1 MWNDPSRAHASRR
14 PDQRLTVSTRT
25 DLAEQGEAP
34 AVGIW
39 KNESN
44 AVSRERPG
52 DKTMT
57 ETISRRLDS
66 PTTAPPRM
74 STIQVLTLCLCFLVV
89 AADGFDVASVGYVAP
104 LLKHEWALA
113 PAQLGAVFGAGL
125 FGLTTGSFVFGP
137 LADRLGRQ
145 RIIALSLLLFALG
158 SLACAHAPTVGW
170 LIALRLL
177 TGVGLGGAM
186 PNAITLSSEFTPLRN
201 RALLVTLMFSGFTLG
216 LAFGGVVASFLIP
229 SFGWR
234 GVFVFGGVFP
244 LALFPIVWRWLPE
257 SLLFMAGKPHYA
269 QRSQALV
276 ARLGANAAEVQHA
289 SLAVAPVP
297 RQTAVSMLF
306 SRESR
311 AGTLLFWLTFF
322 CTLWVYY
329 QISSWL
335 PTVITDAGIDA
346 AHAARVGAM
355 LPIGGTIGSLINAR
369 LMDRLNPFFVLAASY
384 VVAAVSI
391 GAIGYALADPLWVYL
406 AVFMAGLGLSGAQ
419 TGANVLVAS
428 FYTTGAR
435 ATGVSWALGVG
446 RMGSILG
453 SVTGGL
459 LIASLHSI
467 GVAFL
472 IFALPTI
479 VAAIAMLVGGR
490 LYGHPGA
497 RAPAS
502 MQRISRRDG
511 VSA

>member
-1 MWNDPSRAHASRR
+1 MTKTTFQGPGS
-14 PDQRLTVSTRT
+14 PGST
-25 DLAEQGEAP
+25 
-34 AVGIW
+34 
-39 KNESN
+39 
-44 AVSRERPG
+44 
-52 DKTMT
+52 
-57 ETISRRLDS
+57 
-66 PTTAPPRM
+66 PPRM
-74 STIQVLTLCLCFLVV
+74 AAVQLLTLCLCFLVV

-104 LLKHEWALA
+104 LLKREWALA
-113 PAQLGAVFGAGL
+113 PSQLGAIFGAGL
-125 FGLTTGSFVFGP
+125 FGLTAGSFAFGP
-137 LADRLGRQ
+137 LADRVGRQ

-158 SLACAHAPTVGW
+158 SLACAQAPSAGW
-170 LIALRLL
+170 LIVLRFL
-177 TGVGLGGAM
+177 TGAGLGGAM
-186 PNAITLSSEFTPLRN
+186 PNAITLSSEFSPERN
-201 RALLVTLMFSGFTLG
+201 RAFLVTLMFAGFTLG

-244 LALFPIVWRWLPE
+244 LVLFPIVWWWLPE
-257 SLLFMAGKPHYA
+257 SLLFMAGKPRYA

-276 ARLGANAAEVQHA
+276 ARLGLNAAEVQRA
-289 SLAVAPVP
+289 SLAVAAVP
-297 RQTAVSMLF
+297 KQAAIKTLF
-306 SRESR
+306 VREMR

-335 PTVITDAGIDA
+335 PTVITDAGIA
-346 AHAARVGAM
+346 ATHAALVGAM

-369 LMDRLNPFFVLAASY
+369 LMDRLNPFFVLAGSY
-384 VVAAVSI
+384 VVAAISI
-391 GAIGYALADPLWVYL
+391 GAIGYALADPLWVYI

-446 RMGSILG
+446 RIGSILG
-453 SVTGGL
+453 SMTGGL

-479 VAAIAMLVGGR
+479 VAAIAMLAGGR
-490 LYGHPGA
+490 LYGHQGVRRSMPTERAAQRNGA
-497 RAPAS
+497 
-502 MQRISRRDG
+502 
-511 VSA
+511 SA

>member
-1 MWNDPSRAHASRR
+1 
-14 PDQRLTVSTRT
+14 V
-25 DLAEQGEAP
+25 
-34 AVGIW
+34 
-39 KNESN
+39 
-44 AVSRERPG
+44 
-52 DKTMT
+52 T
-57 ETISRRLDS
+57 ET
-66 PTTAPPRM
+66 PTQRQGPPTAAPPRM
-74 STIQVLTLCLCFLVV
+74 AAIQLLTLCLCFLVV
-89 AADGFDVASVGYVAP
+89 AADGFDVASVGYAAP
-104 LLKHEWALA
+104 LLKREWALA
-113 PAQLGAVFGAGL
+113 PSQLGAIFGAGL
-125 FGLTTGSFVFGP
+125 FGLTTGSFLFGP

-145 RIIALSLLLFALG
+145 RIITLSLLLFALG
-158 SLACAHAPTVGW
+158 SLACAQAPTVGW
-170 LIALRLL
+170 LIALRFL
-177 TGVGLGGAM
+177 TGAGLGGAM
-186 PNAITLSSEFTPLRN
+186 PNAITLSSEFSPVRN
-201 RALLVTLMFSGFTLG
+201 RAFLVTLMFAGFTLG

-244 LALFPIVWRWLPE
+244 LVLFPIVWRWLPE
-257 SLLFMAGKPHYA
+257 SLLFMAGKPRYT

-276 ARLGANAAEVQHA
+276 ARLGVNAAEVQRA
-289 SLAVAPVP
+289 SLAVAAVP
-297 RQTAVSMLF
+297 KQTAIKTLF
-306 SRESR
+306 AREIR

-369 LMDRLNPFFVLAASY
+369 LMDRFNPFFVLAGSY
-384 VVAAVSI
+384 VVAAISI
-391 GAIGYALADPLWVYL
+391 GLIGYALADPLWVYL

-446 RMGSILG
+446 RIGSILG
-453 SVTGGL
+453 SMTGGL
-459 LIASLHSI
+459 LIASLHEI

-479 VAAIAMLVGGR
+479 VAAVAMLAGGR
-490 LYGHPGA
+490 LYGHQGA
-497 RAPAS
+497 RRPVPIQRAAQRNGAS
-502 MQRISRRDG
+502 
-511 VSA
+511 A